1 MKVILSKVAEKH
13 YKKLPQTEKIKVKRK
28 LSLLETNPLLGK
40 KLEAE
45 LQNSRSLKAWP
56 YRIIYK
62 IDFVKNLIEVSDIL
76 HRQGAYK

>member
-1 MKVILSKVAEKH
+1 MQVILSKIAEKH
-13 YKKLPQTEKIKVKRK
+13 YKKLPKTEKVKVKRK
-28 LSLLETNPLLGK
+28 LVSLQANPLLGK

-45 LQNSRSLKAWP
+45 LQESRSLRAWP

-62 IDFVKNLIEVSDIL
+62 VDFVRDVMEVSDIL